1 MKRLR
6 NVIASGTFDRLH
18 CGHRQF
24 LEAAFEAAETVY
36 CGLTDWPDYSSCPE
50 KKLPFLIEDYQR
62 RLKNLSKYLEKKN
75 QQGRTKIFTL
85 KDEFGPTLK
94 NNDFDGIV
102 VSQET
107 LEAAERINHL
117 RRKRALEP
125 LAIVLSETFRD
136 TQEKILSSSNIRLGK
151 VDRAGINFTD
161 FLPRKTLYLPQNQR
175 RHFKKP
181 LGALLTGP
189 AVHLGWATLKAAA
202 VIKKEKTPLVI
213 TVGDISTQAFLNR
226 DIPFDLAIIDQK
238 IQREEYPFLNRQL
251 LVNRQVFQA
260 QNWPGTISSSLTAT
274 LKTIFNQQATNS
286 VLKIEGEEDL
296 SVLPCLLLA
305 PLETLIF
312 YGQPFEGLV
321 KIKVTEKAKAKVV
334 KLLKRFIS

>member
-1 MKRLR
+1 MR
-6 NVIASGTFDRLH
+6 VIASGTFDRLH
-18 CGHRQF
+18 RGHRQF
-24 LEAAFEAAETVY
+24 LATAFDASETVY
-36 CGLTDWPDYSSCPE
+36 CGLTDWSDYSSCPE

-62 RLKNLSKYLEKKN
+62 RLNSLLRFLERKNRRA
-75 QQGRTKIFTL
+75 RTKIFTL

-107 LEAAERINHL
+107 IEAAERINYL

-136 TQEKILSSSNIRLGK
+136 TQEKVLSSSNIRLGR
-151 VDRAGINFTD
+151 VDRRGINFTD

-189 AVHLGWATLKAAA
+189 AVHLGWATLKAGAA
-202 VIKKEKTPLVI
+202 IKKGKTPMVI

-226 DIPFDLAIIDQK
+226 GLPFDLAIIDQRT
-238 IQREEYPFLNRQL
+238 QRQTYPFLNRNL
-251 LVNRQVFQA
+251 LDRRRVFQA
-260 QNWPGTISSSLTAT
+260 ENPAGTISPSLTAS
-274 LKTIFNQQATNS
+274 LRMIFSQWPINS

-305 PLETLIF
+305 PLNTLIF

-321 KIKVTEKAKAKVV
+321 KIKVTEKAKEKAV
-334 KLLKRFIS
+334 KLLKKFVS